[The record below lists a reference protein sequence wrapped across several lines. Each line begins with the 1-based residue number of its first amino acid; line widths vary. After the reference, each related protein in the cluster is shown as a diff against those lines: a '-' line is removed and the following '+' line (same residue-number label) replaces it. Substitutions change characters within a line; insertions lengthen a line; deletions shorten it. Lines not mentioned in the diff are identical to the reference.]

1 MSRTLPLILK
11 SRDVLSFMCCIRLTW
26 DRQACKHRHSWGQLK
41 VLCTWRTFGSIR
53 SVHPWP
59 SLAVLPATQL
69 ARFLP
74 TVDGSGNKE
83 YFYLGLFRQL
93 DKKFF
98 ILFNGKDKVRDWL
111 GFTKNFSLRGKGK
124 TFQVQ
129 WLWDFFCSISHTYI
143 IRRNPLWHML
153 YFIFRIVKW
162 I

>member
-1 MSRTLPLILK
+1 MYLEDLWFYQISSPL
-11 SRDVLSFMCCIRLTW
+11 
-26 DRQACKHRHSWGQLK
+26 
-41 VLCTWRTFGSIR
+41 TFS
-53 SVHPWP
+53 
-59 SLAVLPATQL
+59 
-69 ARFLP
+69 RFLP

-129 WLWDFFCSISHTYI
+129 WL
-143 IRRNPLWHML
+143 
-153 YFIFRIVKW
+153 
-162 I
+162 